1 MIYCTQCGK
10 PNQETSNFCVYCGAR
25 LFKPARAV
33 RQQQIRNAEAAIRVS
48 TGYVSEYQNKAA
60 NMVSAPASCWEIAV
74 SFGKS
79 SSANFDRALYLA
91 QHADRYEKTIF
102 NGKEVYQAFFHSE
115 PQSFLAFVRLYEL
128 VGNWKSASVTING
141 EFADRKIVSGLN
153 YCYGDRCRSGRS
165 DFCYG
170 ASYMTKNPFGC
181 HRLQISSCNNP
192 WWSFTYYNGRN
203 YTVDKKAILEHAAT
217 YSTAYR
223 MCPCFDWD
231 RVVQAINQLP
241 NTIANPNQYID
252 G

>member
-10 PNQETSNFCVYCGAR
+10 PNQETSNFCVYCGAK

-170 ASYMTKNPFGC
+170 ASYMTKKPV
-181 HRLQISSCNNP
+181 RLSQTANQQLQQSVVELYLLQWQKLYSRQKGTSGTRSHLLYGISYVSLFRLGQSGTGNQ
-192 WWSFTYYNGRN
+192 SVAEYNSKSESV
-203 YTVDKKAILEHAAT
+203 Y
-217 YSTAYR
+217 
-223 MCPCFDWD
+223 
-231 RVVQAINQLP
+231 
-241 NTIANPNQYID
+241 
-252 G
+252 